1 MGVLKEQKEFQGLKA
16 PIDDVKL
23 YLKQIGQIDRISTD
37 REKELSKL
45 IKEGN
50 KDAEQELTEANL
62 RLVVNEAKK
71 YINKGILFQD
81 LIQEGNFGLMK
92 AVKKFDGEKGFNFST
107 YATWWIR
114 QAVSRAVADQARTI
128 RVPVHMVEKINKLAK
143 IQSELVQT
151 IGRTPTPEELAV
163 ASDMNVEKVKEILVA
178 GMDPISLETPAGT
191 GEEKSTVQD
200 FIKDE
205 DNVVGETAEQQ
216 ALSEE
221 LSEIL
226 MTLSEREEKI
236 IKMRFGIGCKEM
248 HTLEQLAN
256 IFNITRERVRQIEA
270 KALRKLRSPSR
281 SKRLKDFL

>member
-1 MGVLKEQKEFQGLKA
+1 MGVLKQKKEITA

-45 IKEGN
+45 IKKGDKE
-50 KDAEQELTEANL
+50 AEKELTAANL

-71 YINKGILFQD
+71 YANKGILFLD
-81 LIQEGNFGLMK
+81 LIQEGNLGLMK
-92 AVKKFDGEKGFNFST
+92 AVQKFDGKKGFNFST

-114 QAVSRAVADQARTI
+114 QAISRAVADQARTI

-143 IQSELVQT
+143 VKATLSQEL
-151 IGRTPTPEELAV
+151 GRDPKPEELAV
-163 ASDMNVEKVKEILVA
+163 ELEMTVEKVKEILVA
-178 GMDPISLETPAGT
+178 GMDPISLDKPVET

-205 DNVVGETAEQQ
+205 DNVVGETAEQR

-221 LSEIL
+221 LEEVL
-226 MTLSEREEKI
+226 MTLGEREEKI
-236 IKMRFGIGCKEM
+236 IRMRFGIGEDKTK
-248 HTLEQLAN
+248 TLEEIAK
-256 IFNITRERVRQIEA
+256 IFGITRERVRQIEA
-270 KALRKLRSPSR
+270 KALRKLRSPNR
-281 SKRLKDFL
+281 SKRLKDFM

>member
-1 MGVLKEQKEFQGLKA
+1 MGVLKQKKELTA
-16 PIDDVKL
+16 PIDNVKL

-50 KDAEQELTEANL
+50 EFAENELAEANL

-71 YINKGILFQD
+71 YINKGIPLLD
-81 LIQEGNFGLMK
+81 LIQEGNIGLMK
-92 AVKKFDGEKGFNFST
+92 AVQKFDGEMGYNFST

-114 QAVSRAVADQARTI
+114 QAISRAVADQARTI

-143 IQSELVQT
+143 VKATLSQEL
-151 IGRTPTPEELAV
+151 GREPKPEELAV
-163 ASDMNVEKVKEILVA
+163 ELEMPVEKVKEILVA
-178 GMDPISLETPAGT
+178 GMDPISLDKPVET

-221 LSEIL
+221 IEEVL
-226 MTLSEREEKI
+226 MTLGEREESI
-236 IKMRFGIGCKEM
+236 IRMRFGIGTNKTS
-248 HTLEQLAN
+248 TLEDIAQV
-256 IFNITRERVRQIEA
+256 FGITRERVRQIEA
-270 KALRKLRSPSR
+270 KALRKLRSPNR
-281 SKRLKDFL
+281 SKRLKDFM